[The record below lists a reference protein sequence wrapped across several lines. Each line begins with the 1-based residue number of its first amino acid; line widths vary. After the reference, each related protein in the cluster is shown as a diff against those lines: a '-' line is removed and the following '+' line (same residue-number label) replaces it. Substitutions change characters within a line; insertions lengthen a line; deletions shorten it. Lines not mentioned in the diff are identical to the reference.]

1 MKRRKFIQQSSA
13 AGLAFSFMP
22 LACAEPAPKLD
33 AEILILGGGLSG
45 LYLAYLLDKAG
56 KDYLVLEGSNRIG
69 GRMFSREDIGREV
82 GGRGIGDKYSEV
94 MKLVK
99 EFNTEMIDITDYM
112 RSPSAIYLEGKLY
125 DKWPDPKTN
134 PAYLQFSA
142 FGKSPQLTALNQWYQ
157 KPELDETYS
166 ELLKRNGLSEEQI
179 DLANISANYNDI
191 RETSAINAYHSS
203 AFRKF
208 NGSERVLNF
217 KGGSHHF
224 INAIA
229 NSLKNPVLTDKMV
242 NTIDDNG
249 KEVVVKCADDSIYR
263 AKKVVS
269 TMPFTTLRDV
279 KMNTSFNG
287 NQKRAINELDYTD
300 ITQIHLQH
308 TEPFWEQDEMPFDMW
323 TDTPLERI
331 MNMSSSPTEKELA
344 CWVNG
349 LGTAFFDKMSEKEVA
364 DYTIKKINEIRPST
378 VGKIEY
384 LGQQNWGKYKYN
396 KGAYVEFGVG
406 QAAWFEDMIKPA
418 GNMHFAGEHTA
429 HESRGMEAAAE
440 SARRV
445 YNELMT

>member
-1 MKRRKFIQQSSA
+1 MKRRAFIQKSSA
-13 AGLAFSFMP
+13 AGAALSILP
-22 LACAEPAPKLD
+22 LACATPASKLD

-45 LYLAYLLDKAG
+45 LYLAHLLNKEG
-56 KDYLVLEGSNRIG
+56 KDCLVLEGSNRIG

-82 GGRGIGDKYSEV
+82 GGRGIGDKYTEV
-94 MKLVK
+94 MKLVT
-99 EFNTEMIDITDYM
+99 EFGTEMIDITDYM
-112 RSPSAIYLEGKLY
+112 RSPTAIYLDGKMY

-142 FGKSPQLTALNQWYQ
+142 FGKSPQLSALNQWYR

-166 ELLKRNGLSEEQI
+166 ALLKRNGLTEAQI

-191 RETSAINAYHSS
+191 RKTSAINAFHSA

-208 NGSERVLNF
+208 NGSERILNF
-217 KGGSHHF
+217 KGGSKHF
-224 INAIA
+224 IHAIA
-229 NSLKNPVLTDKMV
+229 ESLQTPVLINKMV
-242 NTIDDNG
+242 NAIDDNG
-249 KEVVVKCADDSIYR
+249 KEVQVNCADGSTYK

-269 TMPFTTLRDV
+269 TLPFTTLREV
-279 KMNTSFNG
+279 TMNTVFNE
-287 NQKRAINELDYTD
+287 NQKKAINELAYTA

-308 TEPFWEQDEMPFDMW
+308 TEPFWEEDELPLDMW

-349 LGTAFFDKMSEKEVA
+349 TGTAFFDSMSEKEIA
-364 DYTIKKINEIRPST
+364 DYTIKKINEIRPSST
-378 VGKIEY
+378 GKISY

-396 KGAYVEFGVG
+396 KGAYVEFAPG

-429 HESRGMEAAAE
+429 NENRGMEAAAE

-445 YNELMT
+445 YNELMN

>member
-1 MKRRKFIQQSSA
+1 MRRRAFIQKSSA
-13 AGLAFSFMP
+13 AGLALSVMP
-22 LACAEPAPKLD
+22 MACSEPVPKLD

-45 LYLAYLLDKAG
+45 LYLAHLLDKAG
-56 KDYLVLEGSNRIG
+56 KDYLVLEGSERIG
-69 GRMFSREDIGREV
+69 GRMFSREDIDREV
-82 GGRGIGDKYSEV
+82 GGRGIGDKYTEV
-94 MKLVK
+94 MKLVT
-99 EFNTEMIDITDYM
+99 EFKTEMIDITDYM
-112 RSPSAIYLEGKLY
+112 RSPTAIYLEGKLHY
-125 DKWPDPKTN
+125 KWPDPKTN
-134 PAYLQFSA
+134 PAYLQFTA
-142 FGKSPQLTALNQWYQ
+142 FGKSPQLTALSQWYQ

-166 ELLKRNGLSEEQI
+166 ELLKRNGLTEEQI

-208 NGSERVLNF
+208 NGSERILNF
-217 KGGSHHF
+217 KGGSKHF
-224 INAIA
+224 INSIA
-229 NSLKNPVLTDKMV
+229 DSLSNLVLINKMV
-242 NTIDDNG
+242 NTINDSE
-249 KEVVVKCADDSIYR
+249 KEVVVSCADGSKYR

-279 KMNTSFNG
+279 KMNTIFSN
-287 NQKRAINELDYTD
+287 NQKKAIGELDYTD

-308 TEPFWEQDEMPFDMW
+308 TEPFWEQDEMPVDMW

-331 MNMSSSPTEKELA
+331 MNMSSSPAEKELA

-349 LGTAFFDKMSEKEVA
+349 IGTAFFDKMSEKEVA
-364 DYTIKKINEIRPST
+364 EYTIKKINEIRPST

-445 YNELMT
+445 YNELTT

>member
-1 MKRRKFIQQSSA
+1 MKRRIFIQKSGA
-13 AGLAFSFMP
+13 AGLALSVMP
-22 LACAEPAPKLD
+22 IACTEPAPKLD
-33 AEILILGGGLSG
+33 AEVLILGGGLSG

-82 GGRGIGDKYSEV
+82 GGRGIGDKYTEV

-112 RSPSAIYLEGKLY
+112 RSPTAIYVEGKLHA
-125 DKWPDPKTN
+125 KWPDPATN
-134 PAYLQFSA
+134 PAYLQFTA

-157 KPELDETYS
+157 KPELDEKYS
-166 ELLKRNGLSEEQI
+166 ELLKRNGLTEAQI

-217 KGGSHHF
+217 KGGSKHF
-224 INAIA
+224 IKAIA
-229 NSLKNPVLTDKMV
+229 DSLKNPVLTNKMV
-242 NTIDDNG
+242 NTIEDNENG
-249 KEVVVKCADDSIYR
+249 VVVSCIDGSKYR

-279 KMNTSFNG
+279 KMNTSFNS
-287 NQKRAINELDYTD
+287 NQKKAIQKLDYTD

-308 TEPFWEQDEMPFDMW
+308 TEPFWEQDEMPVDIW

-349 LGTAFFDKMSEKEVA
+349 IGTAFFDKMSEKEVA
-364 DYTIKKINEIRPST
+364 EYTIKKINEIRPSS

-384 LGQQNWGKYKYN
+384 LGQQNWGKYPFN

-418 GNMHFAGEHTA
+418 GNMHFAGEHA
-429 HESRGMEAAAE
+429 ARESRGMEAAAE
-440 SARRV
+440 SANRV
-445 YNELMT
+445 FKELIS